1 MVTLEEIK
9 KILPDDL
16 LQYLTD
22 ELDTG
27 LIDDDKLQEI
37 IDNANEYFAYKLP
50 KAPEAVRDEAARNY
64 VISRLYA
71 YVGNVDMAD
80 TFMEM
85 WRTEMESY
93 YTEMRTRVLEQQVT
107 PSDTSKVVIHSNE
120 RVFTDEELKS
130 W

>member
-22 ELDTG
+22 ETG
-27 LIDDDKLQEI
+27 AGVIDDDKLQEI
-37 IDNANEYFAYKLP
+37 IDNANEYFAYKLS
-50 KAPEAVRDEAARNY
+50 KASEAVRDEAARNY

-71 YVGNVDMAD
+71 YVGNIDMAN
-80 TFMEM
+80 TFMEL
-85 WRTEMESY
+85 WRTEIESY
-93 YTEMRTRVLEQQVT
+93 YVEIRTKALEQQVT
-107 PSDTSKVVIHSNE
+107 SSDSSKIVINSNE
-120 RVFTDEELKS
+120 RVFTEEELKL